1 VTLALEL
8 PILYLVKSEQWLL
21 FLPDH
26 RRMSGERVCLGEQM
40 GDSQG
45 VGRKVPS
52 LKLRIYFF
60 ILRVRGGTPCP
71 LEPLV
76 LGEEG
81 WGDPKWWEKWGG
93 GHLHNMSPSFCSMNM
108 NTTRSLININ

>member
-1 VTLALEL
+1 
-8 PILYLVKSEQWLL
+8 
-21 FLPDH
+21 
-26 RRMSGERVCLGEQM
+26 M

-60 ILRVRGGTPCP
+60 ILRVRGGTLCP

-81 WGDPKWWEKWGG
+81 WGFPKWWEK
-93 GHLHNMSPSFCSMNM
+93 
-108 NTTRSLININ
+108 